1 MRSSRSTC
9 RGSSGCS
16 LSPRC
21 WLSSCHCWC
30 SCARFFLRYRARA
43 ARCARKGAKALSAGS
58 AGTRWSGFLAIGPGD
73 DQILVEPAFQRAVV
87 KRGALGR
94 AQSDQLRKSRIPRE
108 EVTAPARVVFLQ
120 RIAELRVELR
130 ERGLFADPGAVGR
143 IGEEH
148 ARARR
153 GAGIENVGLFE
164 FDAVAEA
171 RCLEVEAGFFQ
182 LLSVAIAGEDREPL
196 LGPAAGERRVAYLVP
211 PPEIE
216 SGEALEAEGARVSRR
231 DREGHHR
238 RLDDERPA
246 AAHGVKKGLVRVPTR
261 EPNDAGG
268 KVFLQ
273 WGFARIPT
281 VAAFVER
288 FAGGVQVESDL
299 RLVEEGLDAHLGGA
313 RVHVGPPPAV
323 RAKPVAHSVL
333 DSQSR
338 EFEALQRRAYRVDV
352 DANALRLAE
361 PFGPLHR
368 ESRCVHIFLSA
379 VRRAGKPHQDTRGEP
394 RLEVGAVTGEDL
406 TLERDAARND
416 FGFLCSAPAELFGE
430 ERFEASRAGGEEGL
444 HAHGGVGM
452 MGWAGLNNGTGA

>member
-30 SCARFFLRYRARA
+30 SCARFFWRYRARA

-58 AGTRWSGFLAIGPGD
+58 AGTRWSAFLAIEPGED
-73 DQILVEPAFQRAVV
+73 RMLVEPAFQRAVV

-196 LGPAAGERRVAYLVP
+196 LGPAAGRRPLPCPLSP
-211 PPEIE
+211 PVT
-216 SGEALEAEGARVSRR
+216 SYHALAVSRTS
-231 DREGHHR
+231 
-238 RLDDERPA
+238 
-246 AAHGVKKGLVRVPTR
+246 RV
-261 EPNDAGG
+261 
-268 KVFLQ
+268 
-273 WGFARIPT
+273 
-281 VAAFVER
+281 
-288 FAGGVQVESDL
+288 
-299 RLVEEGLDAHLGGA
+299 
-313 RVHVGPPPAV
+313 
-323 RAKPVAHSVL
+323 
-333 DSQSR
+333 
-338 EFEALQRRAYRVDV
+338 
-352 DANALRLAE
+352 
-361 PFGPLHR
+361 
-368 ESRCVHIFLSA
+368 
-379 VRRAGKPHQDTRGEP
+379 
-394 RLEVGAVTGEDL
+394 
-406 TLERDAARND
+406 
-416 FGFLCSAPAELFGE
+416 
-430 ERFEASRAGGEEGL
+430 
-444 HAHGGVGM
+444 
-452 MGWAGLNNGTGA
+452 

>member
-30 SCARFFLRYRARA
+30 SCAKFFWRYLASA
-43 ARCARKGAKALSAGS
+43 ARCARKGEKALSAGS

-73 DQILVEPAFQRAVV
+73 DKILVEPAFQRAVV

-196 LGPAAGERRVAYLVP
+196 LGPAAGGRPGADPLSP
-211 PPEIE
+211 PGIE
-216 SGEALEAEGARVSRR
+216 T
-231 DREGHHR
+231 REG
-238 RLDDERPA
+238 PQTPSA
-246 AAHGVKKGLVRVPTR
+246 AGSPGGR
-261 EPNDAGG
+261 E
-268 KVFLQ
+268 
-273 WGFARIPT
+273 
-281 VAAFVER
+281 
-288 FAGGVQVESDL
+288 
-299 RLVEEGLDAHLGGA
+299 
-313 RVHVGPPPAV
+313 GPPPPPPA
-323 RAKPVAHSVL
+323 
-333 DSQSR
+333 
-338 EFEALQRRAYRVDV
+338 
-352 DANALRLAE
+352 
-361 PFGPLHR
+361 
-368 ESRCVHIFLSA
+368 
-379 VRRAGKPHQDTRGEP
+379 P
-394 RLEVGAVTGEDL
+394 RPPRPPGGQGGA
-406 TLERDAARND
+406 
-416 FGFLCSAPAELFGE
+416 SP
-430 ERFEASRAGGEEGL
+430 
-444 HAHGGVGM
+444 
-452 MGWAGLNNGTGA
+452 

>member
-30 SCARFFLRYRARA
+30 SCARFFWRYRARA

-120 RIAELRVELR
+120 RIAQLRVELG

-143 IGEEH
+143 IGEEY

-164 FDAVAEA
+164 LDAVGEA
-171 RCLEVEAGFFQ
+171 RRLEIEAGFFQ

-196 LGPAAGERRVAYLVP
+196 LGPTAGE
-211 PPEIE
+211 
-216 SGEALEAEGARVSRR
+216 
-231 DREGHHR
+231 
-238 RLDDERPA
+238 
-246 AAHGVKKGLVRVPTR
+246 
-261 EPNDAGG
+261 
-268 KVFLQ
+268 
-273 WGFARIPT
+273 
-281 VAAFVER
+281 
-288 FAGGVQVESDL
+288 
-299 RLVEEGLDAHLGGA
+299 
-313 RVHVGPPPAV
+313 PPPAPLPSPPGI
-323 RAKPVAHSVL
+323 RFRQAPA
-333 DSQSR
+333 
-338 EFEALQRRAYRVDV
+338 ARR
-352 DANALRLAE
+352 
-361 PFGPLHR
+361 
-368 ESRCVHIFLSA
+368 
-379 VRRAGKPHQDTRGEP
+379 P
-394 RLEVGAVTGEDL
+394 RLSPRGL
-406 TLERDAARND
+406 
-416 FGFLCSAPAELFGE
+416 
-430 ERFEASRAGGEEGL
+430 AG
-444 HAHGGVGM
+444 H
-452 MGWAGLNNGTGA
+452 

>member
-30 SCARFFLRYRARA
+30 SCARFFWRYRARA

-130 ERGLFADPGAVGR
+130 ER
-143 IGEEH
+143 
-148 ARARR
+148 
-153 GAGIENVGLFE
+153 
-164 FDAVAEA
+164 
-171 RCLEVEAGFFQ
+171 
-182 LLSVAIAGEDREPL
+182 
-196 LGPAAGERRVAYLVP
+196 
-211 PPEIE
+211 
-216 SGEALEAEGARVSRR
+216 VSRR

-246 AAHGVKKGLVRVPTR
+246 AAHGVKEGLARVPTR
-261 EPNDAGG
+261 EPNDAGS

-273 WGFARIPT
+273 RGFARIPA
-281 VAAFVER
+281 VAALVEW

-352 DANALRLAE
+352 HANALRSEEHTSELQS
-361 PFGPLHR
+361 P
-368 ESRCVHIFLSA
+368 CNIVC
-379 VRRAGKPHQDTRGEP
+379 
-394 RLEVGAVTGEDL
+394 RLL
-406 TLERDAARND
+406 LEKK
-416 FGFLCSAPAELFGE
+416 
-430 ERFEASRAGGEEGL
+430 
-444 HAHGGVGM
+444 
-452 MGWAGLNNGTGA
+452 T